1 MFNFFKKKETNYT
14 IYAVVDGTTVPLK
27 EVNDPTFAQEM
38 IGKGVAI
45 RPENGKI
52 VSPVNGTVSMVFPT
66 GHAVGLVSEDGV
78 EVLIHIGIDTV
89 NLQGVGFT
97 SHVSQNDTVKVGDVL
112 VDVDL
117 DALKDA
123 GYDTVIPVIIT
134 NTPSYSEVNG
144 LSGKSVKAG
153 EEIISIKK

>member
-14 IYAVVDGTTVPLK
+14 IYAVVDGITVALK
-27 EVNDPTFAQEM
+27 DVNDPTFAQEM

-45 RPENGKI
+45 QPENGKI

-89 NLQGVGFT
+89 NLQGAGFT
-97 SHVSQNDTVKVGDVL
+97 SHVSQNDTVKIGDAL
-112 VDVDL
+112 IDVDL
-117 DALKDA
+117 DALKAA

-134 NTPSYSEVNG
+134 NTPQYSEING